1 MSEPTGILPV
11 DKPEGPTSH
20 DVVGRARRALR
31 LRRIGHTGTL
41 DPFASGLLLLCLGPA
56 TRLAE
61 YLTALPKSYTA
72 TLRLG
77 AATDTDDATGS
88 PISESEGWRGV
99 SEDALRAAL
108 AAQTGEIDQLPPVY
122 SAKKV
127 DGERAYAAARRGE
140 EVRRTPVRVTIHSIE
155 LLRFDPPF
163 AEFTVDCSSGTYIR
177 SIARDA
183 GEALGVGA
191 HLTALRRTRV
201 GRFGVEGALTVE
213 TLEDADAV
221 RSALIAPAEALA
233 HLPAATVDEAGVRAL
248 GHGGAVPAPDGVPAG
263 SPVAILSP
271 AGGLLA
277 IGERVGEE
285 LRPRKV
291 FV

>member
-72 TLRLG
+72 VLRLG
-77 AATDTDDATGS
+77 QATDTDDSTGQV
-88 PISESEGWRGV
+88 ISES
-99 SEDALRAAL
+99 DAWSSLDEPSLRAAL

-127 DGERAYAAARRGE
+127 DGERAYAAARRGD
-140 EVRRTPVRVTIHSIE
+140 EVKRTPVRVTVHGIE

-177 SIARDA
+177 SIARDV
-183 GEALGVGA
+183 GDALGVGA

-201 GRFGVEGALTVE
+201 GRFGVDGALTIE
-213 TLEDADAV
+213 ALEDGAAV
-221 RSALIAPAEALA
+221 SAALISPAEALA
-233 HLPAATVDEAGVRAL
+233 HRPAATVDEAGVRSL
-248 GHGGAVPAPDGVPAG
+248 GHGGAVPAPDAIPVAR
-263 SPVAILSP
+263 PVAIFSP
-271 AGGLLA
+271 EGGLLA
-277 IGERVGEE
+277 VGERVGDE

-291 FV
+291 FI